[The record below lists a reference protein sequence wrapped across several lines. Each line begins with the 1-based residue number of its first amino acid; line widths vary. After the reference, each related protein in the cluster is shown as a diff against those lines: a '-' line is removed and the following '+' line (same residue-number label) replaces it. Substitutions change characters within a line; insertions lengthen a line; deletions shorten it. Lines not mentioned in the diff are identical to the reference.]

1 MRKPKLYIE
10 TSVWNFY
17 FADDAPEKKETTLKF
32 YERVEKGDYEIYLSD
47 VVLEE
52 ISRADAKK
60 IFLLMSIV
68 AKYSPTRLKLTEEV
82 VKLAKIYILEKVLP
96 ENKFE
101 DALHAATATVFEL
114 DALISWNLKHLA
126 NYKKMELING
136 INMREGY
143 VKRLEL
149 ITPMEVCDE
158 EI

>member
-17 FADDAPEKKETTLKF
+17 FANDAPEKKETTLKF

-47 VVLEE
+47 VVL
-52 ISRADAKK
+52 
-60 IFLLMSIV
+60 IV
-68 AKYSPTRLKLTEEV
+68 AKYSPTRLKLNEEII
-82 VKLAKIYILEKVLP
+82 KLAKVYILEKVLP

-149 ITPMEVCDE
+149 ITPMEVSDE